1 MIKDSIDDNIEQGYG
16 QYVRKG
22 VRYNKNIEVN

>member
-16 QYVRKG
+16 EYVQKG
-22 VRYNKNIEVN
+22 VRYNKNLEVN